1 MSPLG
6 CPERYC
12 SLSGALVSYLA
23 TLSIAATL
31 IVDTN
36 STLYFQSLPP
46 RNTCVITIQNVFA
59 KFLENKLTRITFSSK
74 HYLKGWIWCDISQNK
89 GLVSRTCFNNTVS
102 NFINFLSE
110 KVIFDVMLISY
121 CVISKLRKKKEV

>member
-59 KFLENKLTRITFSSK
+59 KFLETKLTKITFSSK
-74 HYLKGWIWCDISQNK
+74 HYLKGSIWCDISQNK
-89 GLVSRTCFNNTVS
+89 DLVPRT
-102 NFINFLSE
+102 
-110 KVIFDVMLISY
+110 
-121 CVISKLRKKKEV
+121 

>member
-59 KFLENKLTRITFSSK
+59 KFRETKL
-74 HYLKGWIWCDISQNK
+74 
-89 GLVSRTCFNNTVS
+89 SRNY
-102 NFINFLSE
+102 FIF
-110 KVIFDVMLISY
+110 
-121 CVISKLRKKKEV
+121 